1 MTMICKNNL
10 RGKNIQFALIFKYRF
25 NKCES
30 VDQSKLSSRAQKNT
44 QHKKN
49 MRANAYGLFVLCMI
63 CIEYSIKLIFGT

>member
-44 QHKKN
+44 QHKKKYESKCLWFACALYDLY
-49 MRANAYGLFVLCMI
+49 RI
-63 CIEYSIKLIFGT
+63 